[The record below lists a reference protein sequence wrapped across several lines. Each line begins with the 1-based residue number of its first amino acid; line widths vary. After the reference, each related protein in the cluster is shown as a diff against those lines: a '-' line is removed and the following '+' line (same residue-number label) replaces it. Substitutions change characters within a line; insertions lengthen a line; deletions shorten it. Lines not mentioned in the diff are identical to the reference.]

1 MSRFPSAAV
10 VVPLAVLLVVPLA
23 ASACGS
29 PPDVAAPAGD
39 TRYTATG
46 TVLQNEDHGPQLCAS
61 VAESYPP
68 QCGGADIV
76 GWDWTAVSAESSGGV
91 TWGEY
96 RVVGTWDGSRLT
108 LTEPPREARPPGGDR
123 APGGDGGPGTDM
135 TSPCPE
141 PAGGWRPVDRA
152 KATEEAM
159 RAAMDRAASADEFA
173 GGWLDQH
180 YMDGVDSHDVRTI
193 EKIGNDPGRY
203 VLNLRFTG
211 DLSGRERWIR
221 EVWGGALCVSGAER
235 TEAEL
240 RRIQREL
247 EGEMRSRRFLN
258 LAVDTVGNR
267 VGAGVYVA
275 TPELRRELDDRYG
288 KGAVALEGFL
298 KPVGS

>member
-1 MSRFPSAAV
+1 MSRFPPGAARV
-10 VVPLAVLLVVPLA
+10 LLAVLLVVPLA
-23 ASACGS
+23 ASGCGP

-46 TVLQNEDHGPQLCAS
+46 TVLQNGKHGPQLCGLVQA
-61 VAESYPP
+61 SYPP
-68 QCGGADIV
+68 QCGGPDIV
-76 GWDWTAVSAESSGGV
+76 GWDWKAVRAESFGGV

-108 LTEPPREARPPGGDR
+108 LTEPPREARTPGG
-123 APGGDGGPGTDM
+123 GGSGTDM

-159 RAAMDRAASADEFA
+159 RAAMDRAASAGEFA

-180 YMDGVDSHDVRTI
+180 YMDGVDFHDVRTI
-193 EKIGNDPGRY
+193 EKIGNDPTRY
-203 VLNLRFTG
+203 VLNLMFTG
-211 DLSGRERWIR
+211 DLAGRERWIR

-235 TEAEL
+235 TESDL
-240 RRIQREL
+240 RAIQREL
-247 EGEMRSRRFLN
+247 EGEMESRRFLT
-258 LAVDTVGNR
+258 LSVDTIGNR
-267 VGAGVYVA
+267 VSARVYVA

-288 KGAVALEGFL
+288 KGTVALEGFL

>member
-1 MSRFPSAAV
+1 MSRFLPSAARGL
-10 VVPLAVLLVVPLA
+10 LAVLLVVPLA
-23 ASACGS
+23 ASGCGS
-29 PPDVAAPAGD
+29 PPDVAAPAAD

-46 TVLQNEDHGPQLCAS
+46 TVLQNGKHGPQLCAS
-61 VAESYPP
+61 VQESYPP

-76 GWDWTAVSAESSGGV
+76 GWDWKAVRAESSGGV
-91 TWGEY
+91 TWGDY

-108 LTEPPREARPPGGDR
+108 LTEPPREARTS
-123 APGGDGGPGTDM
+123 GDGVSGTDM

-193 EKIGNDPGRY
+193 EKIGNDPTRY
-203 VLNLRFTG
+203 VLNLMFTG
-211 DLSGRERWIR
+211 DLAGRERWIR

-235 TEAEL
+235 TESDL
-240 RRIQREL
+240 RAIQREL
-247 EGEMRSRRFLN
+247 EGEMESRRFLT
-258 LAVDTVGNR
+258 LSVDTIGNH
-267 VGAGVYVA
+267 VSVGVYVA
-275 TPELRRELDDRYG
+275 TPELGRELDDRYG